1 MPCSCISMFVTI
13 LFPSSKIIS
22 FYHQTTSFY
31 DQTTSFY
38 IKCSCF
44 YDQIHRIYNQTTSF
58 YDRIPV
64 STLNAQVSMT
74 KLPESMIKLSVSMI
88 KVPVSILNTQGLLN
102 LPIRQPTN
110 NFPIIQYADDTILIM
125 EADVNQLVCLKEILR
140 KFALSTGLVVNYGK
154 SIMVPINVHPDR
166 MQVLASAFGCAI
178 GKYAFHLFRPTH
190 GHNQTKNG
198 GLDTN
203 YGWNGKTSTCLFL
216 FPFLLC

>member
-1 MPCSCISMFVTI
+1 MHGFQCTTKLAPRNSRIQILNLKRKEYWLHISMPCSCISMFVTI

-110 NFPIIQYADDTILIM
+110 DFPII
-125 EADVNQLVCLKEILR
+125 
-140 KFALSTGLVVNYGK
+140 
-154 SIMVPINVHPDR
+154 
-166 MQVLASAFGCAI
+166 
-178 GKYAFHLFRPTH
+178 
-190 GHNQTKNG
+190 
-198 GLDTN
+198 
-203 YGWNGKTSTCLFL
+203 
-216 FPFLLC
+216 